1 VRPPLVV
8 IVFVVVRRGGDGIV
22 LVVVLVVII
31 ALFVVVPL
39 LLLLLLLLAATLRG
53 AFSPRRPLLLGCTCS
68 ILFLR
73 LLLTAPDR
81 FVVCEF
87 VCKWES

>member
-1 VRPPLVV
+1 MRPPLVV
-8 IVFVVVRRGGDGIV
+8 VVFVVVRRGGDGIV

-31 ALFVVVPL
+31 AIFVVIL

-53 AFSPRRPLLLGCTCS
+53 AFSPRRPLLFGCTCS

>member
-8 IVFVVVRRGGDGIV
+8 VVFVVVRRGGDGIV

-31 ALFVVVPL
+31 ALFVVVL

-53 AFSPRRPLLLGCTCS
+53 AFSPRRPLLFGCTCS

>member
-31 ALFVVVPL
+31 ALFVVVV

-53 AFSPRRPLLLGCTCS
+53 AFSPRRPLLFGCTCS